1 MLGAKA
7 GWGSCLGLTPGA
19 EAGWGPGGVLTP
31 GADLSLGVCSDSS
44 PGYHSTLGYRSG
56 RGSGSGSARSTCDLF
71 HADACTGS
79 WCGTR
84 TEVECRPRIRVGRI
98 AAK

>member
-1 MLGAKA
+1 MRGVVV
-7 GWGSCLGLTPGA
+7 GWELC
-19 EAGWGPGGVLTP
+19 GVLTP
-31 GADLSLGVCSDSS
+31 GAGSGPGGVSRADLSLGVCSDSS

-79 WCGTR
+79 WRGTR